1 MPHRGRQAMWRLLPA
16 LAVLMA
22 TAAQA
27 KPATIQVGPAH
38 TPSVDYGPADMLC
51 DLNTCRLFN
60 LPKETGLPPNA
71 IVQFGLPQLDG
82 QDRVDLRRCFQICR
96 ASVIGYA
103 APQKAPQGPENPTV
117 SIIPI
122 EMRLE

>member
-60 LPKETGLPPNA
+60 LPKETGLP
-71 IVQFGLPQLDG
+71 QLDG

>member
-1 MPHRGRQAMWRLLPA
+1 MRRLLPVIG
-16 LAVLMA
+16 LLMA
-22 TAAQA
+22 AAAQA
-27 KPATIQVGPAH
+27 KPATITVGAAH
-38 TPSVDYGPADMLC
+38 TPSVQYGPADMLC

-60 LPKETGLPPNA
+60 LPTATGLPRNA

-96 ASVIGYA
+96 ASVIGYV
-103 APQKAPQGPENPTV
+103 APQKSPPEPANPTV